1 VVHSICLTIPVA
13 DSSPRT
19 PLHRKQGM
27 LPLTFVDPA
36 DYDKISPFDKIKL
49 KGLTVTIPRLSL
61 SQFLHCLPFFSV

>member
-1 VVHSICLTIPVA
+1 
-13 DSSPRT
+13 
-19 PLHRKQGM
+19 M

>member
-1 VVHSICLTIPVA
+1 
-13 DSSPRT
+13 
-19 PLHRKQGM
+19 M

-61 SQFLHCLPFFSV
+61 SQFLHCLPFFLSKQPPAARSHLNVPASTAPLP